1 MSKNR
6 HTFKNDDDDSSAYSF
21 ARQKDAQMDAGG
33 GFRGQKEALGG
44 EHNAAS
50 LSDVSQM
57 EEPIVT

>member
-1 MSKNR
+1 MTMMIAW
-6 HTFKNDDDDSSAYSF
+6 HTLSHDK
-21 ARQKDAQMDAGG
+21 RMLRWMQMAVL
-33 GFRGQKEALGG
+33 RGWKEALGG